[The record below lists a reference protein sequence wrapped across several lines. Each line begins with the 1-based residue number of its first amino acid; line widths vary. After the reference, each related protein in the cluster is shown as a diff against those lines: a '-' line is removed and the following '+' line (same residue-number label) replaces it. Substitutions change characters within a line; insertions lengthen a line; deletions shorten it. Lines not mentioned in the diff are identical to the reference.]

1 MEVSAIIDGIN
12 ARKAAMNMT
21 NQQISDESGVPKS
34 TIDRVLRKD
43 TENPTIQVV
52 LAIAQAVGYEFGVPA
67 AAQSPEIIHEDPHF
81 RHIITMYE
89 RQIADMRR
97 DHNRERT
104 EKNRW
109 IKILSLIIAML
120 GAGIIA
126 ILLIDILNP
135 TVGWF
140 QREMMNPATDW
151 TDAWAQVQTAFEE
164 WF

>member
-43 TENPTIQVV
+43 TENPTIQIV

-67 AAQSPEIIHEDPHF
+67 AAQAPEVATESPHF

-89 RQIADMRR
+89 KQIADMRR

-109 IKILSLIIAML
+109 IKTLAVIVGILVIGILFILIY
-120 GAGIIA
+120 
-126 ILLIDILNP
+126 DITHP
-135 TVGWF
+135 DVGWF
-140 QREMMNPATDW
+140 QREGLWQHTGIAESIAMA
-151 TDAWAQVQTAFEE
+151 AE
-164 WF
+164 WLRR